1 MENELNTFFAAAG
14 FIVVADG
21 QAAQLSRKLLLFNL
35 GIHRGDMTDSTEGNL
50 IPGRKVN
57 WNFTWAF
64 LALRLWLGVRAL
76 LVGIE
81 KFGSYR
87 SVAMPLIDPSTGQ
100 PDASG
105 VMVNVN
111 IKSYALANYAGIP
124 AALRDKLAHEPLLP
138 KFALVAFDKLL
149 GPAFILTGIML
160 LVGLGTRLSLLVQA
174 LLFVALTIGLV
185 LINQPDGVAYLGIHI
200 GLVAGALLLAEHNRF
215 TVLKKW

>member
-1 MENELNTFFAAAG
+1 LH
-14 FIVVADG
+14 
-21 QAAQLSRKLLLFNL
+21 FNL
-35 GIHRGDMTDSTEGNL
+35 GIDRGDMTNSTDRE
-50 IPGRKVN
+50 PASGRKVN
-57 WNFTWAF
+57 WDFTFAF

-76 LVGIE
+76 FVGIE
-81 KFGSYR
+81 KFGAYR
-87 SVAMPLIDPSTGQ
+87 SVAQPLIDPATGQ

-124 AALRDKLAHEPLLP
+124 AALKDKFAHDPLLP
-138 KFALVAFDKLL
+138 KFALVAFDRML

-174 LLFVALTIGLV
+174 LLFIALTVGLV
-185 LINQPDGVAYLGIHI
+185 LIDQNDGVAWLGIHI

-215 TVLKKW
+215 AVLKKW

>member
-1 MENELNTFFAAAG
+1 L
-14 FIVVADG
+14 
-21 QAAQLSRKLLLFNL
+21 QFNL
-35 GIHRGDMTDSTEGNL
+35 GTDRGDMTDSIEGNP
-50 IPGRKVN
+50 IPGRKVH
-57 WNFTWAF
+57 WDFTFAF
-64 LALRLWLGVRAL
+64 LALRLWLGLRAL

-124 AALRDKLAHEPLLP
+124 AALRDKFAHEPLLP
-138 KFALVAFDKLL
+138 KFALVAFDKML
-149 GPAFILTGIML
+149 GPAFILAGIML
-160 LVGLGTRLSLLVQA
+160 LVGLGTRLSLLAQA
-174 LLFVALTIGLV
+174 LLFVVLTIGLV

-200 GLVAGALLLAEHNRF
+200 GLVAAALMLAQHNRF